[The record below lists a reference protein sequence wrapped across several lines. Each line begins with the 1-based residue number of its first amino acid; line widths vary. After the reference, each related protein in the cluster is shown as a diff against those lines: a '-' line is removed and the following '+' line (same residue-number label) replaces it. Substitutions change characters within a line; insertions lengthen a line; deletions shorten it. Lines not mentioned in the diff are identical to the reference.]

1 MKLVSLKCPECK
13 ADLSVE
19 PGRKQCFCQYCGT
32 KIIIDNE
39 EQVQTFKTVDE
50 ARIREAELQNELKLK
65 QMEIERERQEADRKR
80 KDANRSLK
88 IKVCIGLVIVALFS
102 FIADKIVKDSSFWWL
117 TYMSC
122 IGIVA
127 LAISIF
133 SSGDGNDGYNN
144 KGNNKK
150 KKDNN

>member
-39 EQVQTFKTVDE
+39 EQIQTFKTVDE
-50 ARIREAELQNELKLK
+50 ARIREAELQNELRLK
-65 QMEIERERQEADRKR
+65 QLEIEKMKLEQEQK
-80 KDANRSLK
+80 KQMLNRSLK
-88 IKVCIGLVIVALFS
+88 IKFTIVLGIIGMIGILIGYFSKSEGPVIFGGFCFLGIFYIWLFS
-102 FIADKIVKDSSFWWL
+102 ALKD
-117 TYMSC
+117 
-122 IGIVA
+122 
-127 LAISIF
+127 
-133 SSGDGNDGYNN
+133 DN
-144 KGNNKK
+144 

>member
-13 ADLSVE
+13 ANLSVE

-50 ARIREAELQNELKLK
+50 ARIREAELDNEIRLRQLEIEKMKLEQEQKK
-65 QMEIERERQEADRKR
+65 QML
-80 KDANRSLK
+80 NRSLK
-88 IKVCIGLVIVALFS
+88 IKIAIILGIIGMVAILIGYFSKSEGPISFGVMCLCAVAYLGLFQ
-102 FIADKIVKDSSFWWL
+102 IIKEDD
-117 TYMSC
+117 
-122 IGIVA
+122 
-127 LAISIF
+127 
-133 SSGDGNDGYNN
+133 
-144 KGNNKK
+144 